1 MTRIFPIVLAL
12 LLTGCM
18 TFRYEPGRY
27 PLGEARIDDLVVNG
41 QLAISNEQT
50 DAEERRFSYG
60 PLDVLF
66 NYRSVTA
73 RLVESMAEEVGRH
86 GVAGA
91 EAVHKTVAL
100 KVIDF
105 SAERQ
110 QWHTRSQMSVAMRL
124 GNGYRRV
131 VKVSHGS
138 PASLDRV
145 LDGTIALGVVQ
156 LLGDPHLRAY
166 LAE

>member
-1 MTRIFPIVLAL
+1 
-12 LLTGCM
+12 
-18 TFRYEPGRY
+18 
-27 PLGEARIDDLVVNG
+27 
-41 QLAISNEQT
+41 
-50 DAEERRFSYG
+50 
-60 PLDVLF
+60 
-66 NYRSVTA
+66 
-73 RLVESMAEEVGRH
+73 
-86 GVAGA
+86 
-91 EAVHKTVAL
+91 VHKTVAL